1 MHGTVSRTYGEN
13 NVVDTQANLEEAR
26 KETEKAFLLRNKPTE
41 FSEAAFNDLWSE
53 NVSLRE
59 RLFAAQFYI
68 DRLETKRVLWARP
81 DTAAQDTIRQQKVEI
96 KRLLSRVTD
105 LEGEL
110 ERLKKSHA
118 RYRDW
123 VSRLSEAVARAHQ
136 VVAMSAAP
144 DEGLAPD
151 NPVAAG
157 LRSAG
162 GRQRSVRWTD
172 RMMADVAARYEA
184 GELQRDI
191 GRSYGVSDARIGQI
205 LNRWR
210 RRLAASTG
218 DLFGDQTAD
227 AKPEPVSGDKNAAG
241 AKEVAPDAKTPA
253 AFMAMSLAD
262 LNEECAFSPRLF
274 NCLKNIGCQV
284 GRDIV
289 RMRAFELA
297 NTPNLGRGSMSEL
310 RDILVA
316 WGVRLGMTDDEIR
329 EIELCK

>member
-1 MHGTVSRTYGEN
+1 M
-13 NVVDTQANLEEAR
+13 VDTQANLEEAR

-81 DTAAQDTIRQQKVEI
+81 DTAAQDTIRQQKAEI

-123 VSRLSEAVARAHQ
+123 FSRLSEAVARAHQ
-136 VVAMSAAP
+136 LVAMSAAP
-144 DEGLAPD
+144 DEASASD

-184 GELQRDI
+184 GEFQKDI

-227 AKPEPVSGDKNAAG
+227 AKRESVSLSAPGGDKNAAG
-241 AKEVAPDAKTPA
+241 AKEAAPDAKTPA

-262 LNEECAFSPRLF
+262 LAEKSGMSPRLF
-274 NCLKNIGCQV
+274 HCFENIGCQV